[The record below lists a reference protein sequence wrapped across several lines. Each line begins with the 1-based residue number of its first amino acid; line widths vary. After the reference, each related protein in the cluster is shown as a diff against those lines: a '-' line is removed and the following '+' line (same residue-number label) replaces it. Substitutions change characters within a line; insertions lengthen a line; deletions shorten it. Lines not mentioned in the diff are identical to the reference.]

1 MGWDGKGMGYN
12 IPVFGGL
19 HGDLPLEP
27 GSGKLVA
34 ELIVERNLSV
44 VLDVSQFETDAE
56 TTRFSTDFVDRLF
69 QLRKT
74 HPSPTHIFIEE
85 CQEFISQ
92 NPMKGEERKLHV
104 FNRLVKL
111 GRNFGIGASL
121 ISQRPQEVNK
131 KVLNQSECLFVF
143 QMTGPHERKAIES
156 WVSEKGIDED
166 IAQVL
171 PHLEIGCPHVWS
183 PQWLKVSKT
192 IRISKKVTFNASSTP
207 KFGDQPTAPKELS
220 PLDLEEIRMAMQAV
234 VQKATDNDPTV
245 LKRRIAEL
253 SRVQPVKVEVQRVEV
268 PVLTQE
274 HITQLRAIAGQLSQ
288 AAQALIAFQQGL
300 FARLDRKATPSQ
312 ITTVRVSEPSV
323 NGRMASGERKI
334 LTALA
339 QYPSG
344 RTRSQV
350 AILSG
355 YARGGAYNNYVS
367 HLRTQGYLEG
377 SSGNMRI
384 TTNGLEALGDY
395 TPLPTGKELERY
407 WMSKLGK
414 AERSILTP
422 LVKNYP
428 AGVSSVELAALS
440 GYSVG
445 GAYNN
450 ALSRLKT
457 LELVRKENGLFK
469 ASEDL
474 VEA

>member
-1 MGWDGKGMGYN
+1 MRLCELFLDNKAQSVVIDPVGVWYGLRIASDGKGMGYN

-131 KVLNQSECLFVF
+131 KGL
-143 QMTGPHERKAIES
+143 
-156 WVSEKGIDED
+156 DED

-220 PLDLEEIRMAMQAV
+220 PLDLEEIRMGMQGV

-355 YARGGAYNNYVS
+355 YALGGAYNNYVS

-407 WMSKLGK
+407 WMSKLCK